1 MYFQSNW
8 SLRELHVIRDW
19 LCVTDIA
26 ETSLNRLLLF
36 FILKSSHWS
45 CSVEKGIIK
54 FLNKNTFFGASF

>member
-8 SLRELHVIRDW
+8 SLRELHVIGDW

-36 FILKSSHWS
+36 FMLKSSDWS
-45 CSVEKGIIK
+45 CFVEKGVIK
-54 FLNKNTFFGASF
+54 FLQKNTFVGASF